1 MTGPE
6 HYVIAEALLADA
18 VSAEGADDAVRA
30 RLIARAQVHATLALA
45 AATGVPDSGAEGKKW
60 LDAAGIR
67 PPGT

>member
-1 MTGPE
+1 MTGPQ
-6 HYVIAEALLADA
+6 HYVIAEELLVDA
-18 VSAEGADDAVRA
+18 RQAQEEDDSTRMR
-30 RLIARAQVHATLALA
+30 RLAIAQVHATLALA